1 MFQEIAQSQWRL
13 RRLVLEEVKWQS
25 SSLQQGK
32 AVRDEPRQASRIQVM
47 QDPVGYRKDFSCHL
61 KSNRKLLK
69 NFKYGYDTVG
79 NVWKGHFGVYF
90 WKAE

>member
-1 MFQEIAQSQWRL
+1 
-13 RRLVLEEVKWQS
+13 
-25 SSLQQGK
+25 
-32 AVRDEPRQASRIQVM
+32 M